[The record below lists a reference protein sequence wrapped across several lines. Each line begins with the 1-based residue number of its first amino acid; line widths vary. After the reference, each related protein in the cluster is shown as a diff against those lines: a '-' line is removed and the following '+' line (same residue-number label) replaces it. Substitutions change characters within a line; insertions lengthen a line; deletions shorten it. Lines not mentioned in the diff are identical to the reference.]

1 MSFVH
6 LHNHSEFSLLDG
18 LNKISDII
26 KTTKE
31 LGMDAIA
38 LTDHGVMYGAFNF
51 YIKCLEAGIK
61 PIIGMEAYV
70 AKNSHTSKD
79 TNEDKHRFHL
89 TLLAKNLAGYR
100 NLMKLTT
107 ISHLEGFYYKPR
119 IDFELLKKHS
129 EGIIVLS
136 GCRNS
141 QLNQMII
148 HDELKSAE
156 KLIEQYLSVFNDDYY
171 LEIMRTSFDETEKR
185 LNEKLVNFSNKYAIP
200 LVATNDVHYLRKED
214 AYAHEV
220 LLCIQTQHSIQEK
233 NRPMSMLDVPEFYLK
248 SPASMSELFADIPS
262 AIKNTLAI
270 ADKCDLKIPYG
281 NWVLP
286 NYPLENGLTSEQ
298 MLIKMV
304 EEKKSTRVQVNK
316 EIDERLAYELE
327 IICQKGYATYFLVV
341 QDCVNWAK
349 SQKIGVGP
357 GRGSVGGSL
366 VAYVL
371 NITDINPLQYN
382 LPFERFLNP
391 ERPTPP
397 DIDLDFADMR
407 RDEVITYITEKY
419 GKEKVAQIITFGR
432 MEARM
437 AIRDVNR
444 ALGFSYNHGDRLA
457 KLIPQGKQGFP
468 ITIDIALK
476 ESEDLKKLYEN
487 EQDAKEV
494 IDIAKRLEGVARHS
508 SVHAAGLIVAD
519 KDLTFYTPLARET
532 KGEAIITQYD
542 MYSLDVNAASDGKAI
557 GLLKIDVLGLRN
569 LTILEQ
575 AIKYVE
581 VTKNIDLTLSALPLD
596 DKKTFQLIASGKT
609 LGVFQ
614 LESKGM
620 QRLAKDL
627 SPNKISDITAMV
639 ALFRPGPMDL
649 IPQFIEGKKDKKKI
663 HYPHPDLKAVL
674 EETYGVLVFQE
685 QVMDIAV
692 VMGRFTKSEADILR
706 MAVGKKKK
714 ALMEQV
720 KKKFI
725 TDCLAHGYKDGV
737 PQEIFGFIEKF
748 AAYGFNK
755 AHAAAYATIAYWTAY
770 MKANYPTQ
778 FMTAL
783 LTAELQSASG
793 ADRET
798 KIFACFE
805 ECERLGIKV
814 QPPDINKSR
823 KGFSIEDNSIR
834 FGLTAIK
841 NVGEAAIESIV
852 KARKEKLFQGMKDF
866 LWRVELQKVNK
877 RVVESLIK
885 SGAFDQFG
893 NRASML
899 NYYQILIEEL
909 SKKKD
914 LKTKGQDDLFG
925 DSAITDLKDELS
937 IIKEFSI
944 SELINMEKEVISFS
958 VGKNPISVYHDFL
971 KSKHATPV
979 GQISIDKVGKSLI
992 VGGICTQVK
1001 KIITKAT
1008 QKEMAFF
1015 KIYDQTGALEVV
1027 VFPTTWESYKKVL
1040 IDNNALI
1047 IKAKV
1052 DMKDENISLIL
1063 EQAANLADL
1072 PK

>member
-341 QDCVNWAK
+341 QDFVNCAK
-349 SQKIGVGP
+349 SQ
-357 GRGSVGGSL
+357 
-366 VAYVL
+366 
-371 NITDINPLQYN
+371 
-382 LPFERFLNP
+382 
-391 ERPTPP
+391 
-397 DIDLDFADMR
+397 
-407 RDEVITYITEKY
+407 
-419 GKEKVAQIITFGR
+419 
-432 MEARM
+432 
-437 AIRDVNR
+437 
-444 ALGFSYNHGDRLA
+444 
-457 KLIPQGKQGFP
+457 
-468 ITIDIALK
+468 
-476 ESEDLKKLYEN
+476 
-487 EQDAKEV
+487 
-494 IDIAKRLEGVARHS
+494 
-508 SVHAAGLIVAD
+508 
-519 KDLTFYTPLARET
+519 
-532 KGEAIITQYD
+532 
-542 MYSLDVNAASDGKAI
+542 
-557 GLLKIDVLGLRN
+557 
-569 LTILEQ
+569 
-575 AIKYVE
+575 
-581 VTKNIDLTLSALPLD
+581 
-596 DKKTFQLIASGKT
+596 
-609 LGVFQ
+609 
-614 LESKGM
+614 
-620 QRLAKDL
+620 
-627 SPNKISDITAMV
+627 
-639 ALFRPGPMDL
+639 
-649 IPQFIEGKKDKKKI
+649 
-663 HYPHPDLKAVL
+663 
-674 EETYGVLVFQE
+674 
-685 QVMDIAV
+685 
-692 VMGRFTKSEADILR
+692 
-706 MAVGKKKK
+706 
-714 ALMEQV
+714 
-720 KKKFI
+720 
-725 TDCLAHGYKDGV
+725 
-737 PQEIFGFIEKF
+737 
-748 AAYGFNK
+748 
-755 AHAAAYATIAYWTAY
+755 
-770 MKANYPTQ
+770 
-778 FMTAL
+778 
-783 LTAELQSASG
+783 
-793 ADRET
+793 
-798 KIFACFE
+798 
-805 ECERLGIKV
+805 
-814 QPPDINKSR
+814 
-823 KGFSIEDNSIR
+823 
-834 FGLTAIK
+834 
-841 NVGEAAIESIV
+841 
-852 KARKEKLFQGMKDF
+852 
-866 LWRVELQKVNK
+866 
-877 RVVESLIK
+877 
-885 SGAFDQFG
+885 
-893 NRASML
+893 
-899 NYYQILIEEL
+899 
-909 SKKKD
+909 
-914 LKTKGQDDLFG
+914 
-925 DSAITDLKDELS
+925 
-937 IIKEFSI
+937 
-944 SELINMEKEVISFS
+944 
-958 VGKNPISVYHDFL
+958 
-971 KSKHATPV
+971 
-979 GQISIDKVGKSLI
+979 
-992 VGGICTQVK
+992 
-1001 KIITKAT
+1001 
-1008 QKEMAFF
+1008 
-1015 KIYDQTGALEVV
+1015 
-1027 VFPTTWESYKKVL
+1027 
-1040 IDNNALI
+1040 
-1047 IKAKV
+1047 
-1052 DMKDENISLIL
+1052 
-1063 EQAANLADL
+1063 
-1072 PK
+1072 